1 MFVPLCHDLIEETL
15 HIAVNTPQLLEVP
28 KKLRPAVLH
37 LLRDQLQKYVM
48 GQLSGTTDD
57 VELMSHRQVEANQFR
72 SKVLR
77 EVSEIL
83 ETETKKEAMSYANGF
98 EYRMQRGRRR
108 VFSEVDP
115 FDETTA
121 KPSFEE
127 PESFLSESQRQYEEK
142 RMKLNREFFDS
153 LQSGKKKEVVASDSE
168 ESDDVYCNLSELMKD
183 NDPSIRRYDF
193 GLENELMKDP
203 VLSEW
208 FFGDDA
214 LDTENSNAQGLDLK
228 IDEERSASDG
238 ERGEEESGGKEIYSL
253 VDDSSQVSRKGVE
266 VHREVPF
273 GEEVDHAMEAS
284 VPASL
289 ELGGM
294 ESSRVDS
301 VNGSSAVD
309 KVLVGADSG
318 DVNSGI
324 TSSAIASSGIA
335 ISNNANSGI
344 AISNNANSNNTISSN
359 ANSNNT
365 ISSNANSNNII
376 SSNANSNNTIS
387 NNTTTTPQREAAEES
402 DDDAIVVCTSS
413 DGSIRVSHSS
423 SFWRESKP
431 SSKPVITSFTEAVCT
446 DPMDEKRKEE
456 EAARQALFSR
466 LVNLDQNALHE
477 RKQDLLKKYRHFSSQ
492 NAFVSEDIIVD
503 TTEILRIFGIP
514 FLFAPGEAEAQCAF
528 LEMMGLVDGV
538 ISNDSDV
545 FAFGGKHLYR
555 NFFADNQYVQAYRIE
570 DMERELG
577 LTRERI
583 IEFALLEGCDYCDVR
598 KSLLFNGRDWTIW
611 EPLWLSNWYPSF
623 RPWRSC
629 RRAKGSNHWDDGFL
643 VEFTT
648 DV

>member
-1 MFVPLCHDLIEETL
+1 MTKRKSRWNRVSNSFSSCTPSVPPQRKLYTSIFLQRVFLPLLRDRIEETL

-28 KKLRPAVLH
+28 KKLRPVVLQ
-37 LLRDQLQKYVM
+37 LLREQLQKYVM

-72 SKVLR
+72 SRVLR

-83 ETETKKEAMSYANGF
+83 EAESKKEAMSFANGF
-98 EYRMQRGRRR
+98 EYRVERGRRR

-142 RMKLNREFFDS
+142 RMKLNHDFFDS
-153 LQSGKKKEVVASDSE
+153 LQPGKKKEVVASDSE
-168 ESDDVYCNLSELMKD
+168 ESDDMYCNLKELMKE

-208 FFGDDA
+208 FFGDVEEGDA
-214 LDTENSNAQGLDLK
+214 AIAEPEKKEEVSDNGKGEKEPEN
-228 IDEERSASDG
+228 
-238 ERGEEESGGKEIYSL
+238 KEIVSL
-253 VDDSSQVSRKGVE
+253 VDDSFQISPKETENTRGVKAS
-266 VHREVPF
+266 
-273 GEEVDHAMEAS
+273 GEEAGHFME
-284 VPASL
+284 
-289 ELGGM
+289 
-294 ESSRVDS
+294 DS
-301 VNGSSAVD
+301 VHVSLVVD
-309 KVLVGADSG
+309 DSIGNASDDDSG
-318 DVNSGI
+318 
-324 TSSAIASSGIA
+324 
-335 ISNNANSGI
+335 NANSIIIG
-344 AISNNANSNNTISSN
+344 NANDDGKTNIGNTIIDT
-359 ANSNNT
+359 ADKTT
-365 ISSNANSNNII
+365 ISPT
-376 SSNANSNNTIS
+376 TIPS
-387 NNTTTTPQREAAEES
+387 IPITRTTEES
-402 DDDAIVVCTSS
+402 DDDALVVCTSS

-423 SFWRESKP
+423 SFWRENKP
-431 SSKPVITSFTEAVCT
+431 SSKPAVTSFTEAVHT
-446 DPMDEKRKEE
+446 EPIDERRKEE

-466 LVNLDQNALHE
+466 LVSSNQNALHE

-555 NFFADNQYVQAYRIE
+555 NFFVDNQYVQAYRIE
-570 DMERELG
+570 DMEQELG
-577 LTRERI
+577 FTRERI
-583 IEFALLEGCDYCDVR
+583 IEFALLEGCDYCDV
-598 KSLLFNGRDWTIW
+598 KELFQFERRDWIIW
-611 EPLWLSNWYPSF
+611 EL
-623 RPWRSC
+623 
-629 RRAKGSNHWDDGFL
+629 
-643 VEFTT
+643 
-648 DV
+648 